1 MGMDESSFLLDS
13 DICIYA
19 LLGRSDALRQRL
31 SEQSEGSVA
40 ISAVTLAEVGVGYGE
55 AIEEAEDLKAFLG
68 QVEVL
73 PFDEAAARAYAAL
86 PFRRGSFDRL
96 IAAHAIAT
104 GRVLVTNNEA
114 DFSDV
119 SQLKVENWTKA

>member
-1 MGMDESSFLLDS
+1 MDEPRFFLDS

-19 LLGRSDALRQRL
+19 LLGQSRVLRRRL
-31 SEQSEGSVA
+31 GEQPEGSVA
-40 ISAVTLAEVGVGYGE
+40 ISAVTLAEVGVGYGKEIDE
-55 AIEEAEDLKAFLG
+55 ADELKAFLA

-73 PFDEAAARAYAAL
+73 PFDEPAARAYAGL
-86 PFRRGSFDRL
+86 PFRRASFDRL

-104 GRVLVTNNEA
+104 GRILVTNNEA

-119 SQLKVENWTKA
+119 PELKIENWTKE

>member
-1 MGMDESSFLLDS
+1 MDEPCFLLDS

-19 LLGRSDALRQRL
+19 LLGRSEALRQRL
-31 SEQSEGSVA
+31 GEQSEGTVA
-40 ISAVTLAEVGVGYGE
+40 ISAVTLAEIGVGYGAVMDE
-55 AIEEAEDLKAFLG
+55 ADELKAFLS
-68 QVEVL
+68 QVEIL
-73 PFDEAAARAYAAL
+73 PFEDSAARAYAAL

-104 GRVLVTNNEA
+104 GRTLVTNNEA

-119 SQLKVENWTKA
+119 PQLKVENWTKA

>member
-1 MGMDESSFLLDS
+1 MDEPRFLLDS

-19 LLGRSDALRQRL
+19 LLGRSEALRRRL
-31 SEQSEGSVA
+31 GEQPEGSVA

-55 AIEEAEDLKAFLG
+55 AIDEAEELKAFLS

-73 PFDEAAARAYAAL
+73 PFDGSAARAYAAL

-104 GRVLVTNNEA
+104 DRTLVTNNEA

-119 SQLKVENWTKA
+119 PQLNVENWAKG

>member
-1 MGMDESSFLLDS
+1 MDDLRFLLDS

-19 LLGRSDALRQRL
+19 LLGKSEVLRQRL
-31 SEQSEGSVA
+31 GEQPEGTVA
-40 ISAVTLAEVGVGYGE
+40 ISAVTLAEVGVGYGTAIDE
-55 AIEEAEDLKAFLG
+55 ADELKAFLSE
-68 QVEVL
+68 VEVL
-73 PFDEAAARAYAAL
+73 PFDDSAARAFAML

-104 GRVLVTNNEA
+104 GRTLVTNNKA

-119 SQLKVENWTKA
+119 PQLKVENWTKA

>member
-1 MGMDESSFLLDS
+1 MDEPRFLLDS

-19 LLGRSDALRQRL
+19 LLGRSEALRQRL
-31 SEQSEGSVA
+31 SEQPEGAVA
-40 ISAVTLAEVGVGYGE
+40 ISAVTLAEVGVGYGPAIDE
-55 AIEEAEDLKAFLG
+55 ADELKAFLT

-73 PFDEAAARAYAAL
+73 PFEDSAARAYAEL

-104 GRVLVTNNEA
+104 GRTLVTNNEA

-119 SQLKVENWTKA
+119 PQLKVENWTKA

>member
-1 MGMDESSFLLDS
+1 MDEPRFLLDS

-19 LLGRSDALRQRL
+19 LLGRSEALRQRL
-31 SEQSEGSVA
+31 GEQPEGTVA
-40 ISAVTLAEVGVGYGE
+40 ISSVTLAEVGVGYGP
-55 AIEEAEDLKAFLG
+55 AIDDAEDLKAFLS

-73 PFDEAAARAYAAL
+73 PFEGSAARVYAAL

-104 GRVLVTNNEA
+104 GRTLVTNNEG

-119 SQLKVENWTKA
+119 PQLKVENWTRA

>member
-1 MGMDESSFLLDS
+1 MDEPRFLLDS
-13 DICIYA
+13 DLCIYA
-19 LLGRSDALRQRL
+19 LRGRSDALRRRL
-31 SEQSEGSVA
+31 GEQPEGTVA
-40 ISAVTLAEVGVGYGE
+40 ISSVTLAEIGVGYSS
-55 AIEEAEDLKAFLG
+55 AIDDAEDLKAFLS

-73 PFDEAAARAYAAL
+73 PFEDSAARIYAAL

-104 GRVLVTNNEA
+104 GRTLVTNHEG

-119 SQLKVENWTKA
+119 PQLKVENWTKV

>member
-1 MGMDESSFLLDS
+1 MDDPRFLLDS
-13 DICIYA
+13 DLCIYA
-19 LLGRSDALRQRL
+19 LLGRSEALRQRL
-31 SEQSEGSVA
+31 SEQPEGAVA
-40 ISAVTLAEVGVGYGE
+40 ISAVTLAEVGVGYGAE
-55 AIEEAEDLKAFLG
+55 IDEAEELKAFLS

-73 PFDEAAARAYAAL
+73 PFEDSAARAYAAL

-104 GRVLVTNNEA
+104 GRTLVTNNEA

-119 SQLKVENWTKA
+119 PQLKIENWTKA

>member
-1 MGMDESSFLLDS
+1 MDEPRFLLDS

-19 LLGRSDALRQRL
+19 LLGRSETLRRRL
-31 SEQSEGSVA
+31 GEQPEGTVA

-55 AIEEAEDLKAFLG
+55 AIDEADELKAFLA

-73 PFDEAAARAYAAL
+73 PFDESAARAYAVL

-104 GRVLVTNNEA
+104 DRTLVTNNEA

-119 SQLKVENWTKA
+119 PELKVQNWTKA

>member
-1 MGMDESSFLLDS
+1 MSEPLFLLDS

-19 LLGRSDALRQRL
+19 LLGRSAVLERRL
-31 SEQSEGSVA
+31 GEQSEGSVA

-55 AIEEAEDLKAFLG
+55 KIGQAKELEAFLA
-68 QVEVL
+68 QVGVL
-73 PFDEAAARAYAAL
+73 PFDEAAARAYAVL

-104 GRVLVTNNEA
+104 GRTLVTNNEA
-114 DFSDV
+114 DFAG
-119 SQLKVENWTKA
+119 LGLNVENWTQA

>member
-1 MGMDESSFLLDS
+1 MGEPRFLLDS

-19 LLGRSDALRQRL
+19 LLGRSELLRQRL
-31 SEQSEGSVA
+31 GEQPEGAVA
-40 ISAVTLAEVGVGYGE
+40 ISAVTLAEVGVGYGSE
-55 AIEEAEDLKAFLG
+55 IDEAEELEAFLA

-73 PFDEAAARAYAAL
+73 PFEGSAARVYAAL

-104 GRVLVTNNEA
+104 GRTLVTNNEA

-119 SQLKVENWTKA
+119 PQLQVENWTKA

>member
-1 MGMDESSFLLDS
+1 MDEIGFLLDS

-19 LLGRSDALRQRL
+19 LLGRSEALRQRL
-31 SEQSEGSVA
+31 GERPEGTVA
-40 ISAVTLAEVGVGYGE
+40 VSAVTLAEVGVGYG
-55 AIEEAEDLKAFLG
+55 AEIDDADELKAFLA
-68 QVEVL
+68 QVEIL
-73 PFDEAAARAYAAL
+73 PFDEAAARAYAIL

-104 GRVLVTNNEA
+104 GRTLVTNNEA

-119 SQLKVENWTKA
+119 PQLKVENWTKT

>member
-1 MGMDESSFLLDS
+1 MDDPGFLLDS

-19 LLGRSDALRQRL
+19 LLGRSEVLRQRL
-31 SEQSEGSVA
+31 GEQPEGSVA
-40 ISAVTLAEVGVGYGE
+40 ISAVTLAEVGVGYGPEIDE
-55 AIEEAEDLKAFLG
+55 AKDLKAFLS

-73 PFDEAAARAYAAL
+73 PFEGAAARIYAAL

-104 GRVLVTNNEA
+104 GRTLVTNNEA

-119 SQLKVENWTKA
+119 PQLKVVNWTRV